1 MENKS
6 RQDLIRRFSELVE
19 HLNRAY
25 HVEALEEWRK
35 IDMTIPQIK
44 TLALLENT
52 NGSRMGVIAQHLGTT
67 LSASTSVIDRLVDK
81 GLVERIAQPGDRRVV
96 VCKLTR
102 SGKRTLR
109 GFWQVGSSKVEPIA
123 EGLNDAQIETIIEAF
138 ELIRSE
144 VEKFYDASD
153 QT

>member
-102 SGKRTLR
+102 PENAR
-109 GFWQVGSSKVEPIA
+109 
-123 EGLNDAQIETIIEAF
+123 
-138 ELIRSE
+138 
-144 VEKFYDASD
+144 
-153 QT
+153 